1 MGRGEDPSGIDPSNN
16 DPEVVEEFGL
26 EVQATERIKV
36 IREHLDPE
44 SVPIQLLYRGERV
57 PAMGD
62 VMAD

>member
-1 MGRGEDPSGIDPSNN
+1 MGRGEDAPGIDPG
-16 DPEVVEEFGL
+16 DQGAEVVEEFGL

-62 VMAD
+62 LMAD

>member
-1 MGRGEDPSGIDPSNN
+1 MGRGEDAPGIDPG
-16 DPEVVEEFGL
+16 DQDAEVVEEFGL

-62 VMAD
+62 LMAD